1 MLSTQQVKHFD
12 TFGFLV
18 LPKLFTADEILLM
31 KAEAKDIFY
40 EARGNKPFTGDKW
53 EAVQPFFE
61 RRSFLSKLPADNRI
75 YGIGL
80 DLCGPDFILSV
91 TEGNLQKGNTPWH
104 GELATKNAPFGIKIA
119 FYTDPL
125 TQNTGALRVIPGSH
139 TGRNTDKFNLL
150 RQRTDDPDF
159 MPFGIRPEDI
169 PCYALESQPGDVI
182 VFTESTLHSSFGG
195 ASGRH
200 QHAINFIS
208 QPQNAKELNMI
219 RKQYEGRKFSLH
231 PSESYVNSDNARIR
245 GMVSKLVEWG
255 FDQSTV

>member
-1 MLSTQQVKHFD
+1 MLSTQQIKHFN

-18 LPKLFTADEILLM
+18 LPQLLTTDEILLM
-31 KAEAKDIFY
+31 KAEAEDIFY

-61 RRSFLSKLPADNRI
+61 RRPFLSKLPADDRI

-91 TEGNLQKGNTPWH
+91 TEGNLQKGDTPWH
-104 GELATKNAPFGIKIA
+104 GDLAIKSAPFGIKIA

-125 TQNTGALRVIPGSH
+125 TRNTGALRVIPGSH
-139 TGRNTDKFNLL
+139 AAGEIDTFHSL
-150 RQRTDDPDF
+150 RQRTNDPDF
-159 MPFGIRPEDI
+159 MPFGIKPEDI
-169 PCYALESQPGDVI
+169 PCYALESQPGDVV

-208 QPQNAKELNMI
+208 KPQNNEELNVI
-219 RKQYEGRKFSLH
+219 RRHYEGRKFGLR
-231 PSESYVNSDNARIR
+231 PSESYVHSNNTRIR
-245 GMVSKLVEWG
+245 SMVSKLVEWG
-255 FDQSTV
+255 FDQTPI